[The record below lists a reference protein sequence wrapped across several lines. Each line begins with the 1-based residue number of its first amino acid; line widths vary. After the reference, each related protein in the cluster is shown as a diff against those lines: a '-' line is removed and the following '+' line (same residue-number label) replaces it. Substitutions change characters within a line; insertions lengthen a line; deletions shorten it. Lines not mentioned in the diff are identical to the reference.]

1 MASPFRL
8 PKIYF
13 GVLPIWRRNLL
24 VWRQI
29 AIVSMMANFGEP
41 FFYLLAL
48 GYGLGAFLPSI
59 AGMTY
64 INFLAGGMLAFSAM
78 NTATMES
85 LYSVFTRMDHQKT
98 WDAILHTPLSL
109 DDILISELIW
119 SATKALFSIA
129 AMIVVIIL
137 LDVSRNFMLLFLFP
151 FLFLAALTFAALA
164 LNMTMIA
171 KSYDFF
177 LYYFTLVT
185 TPMALVG
192 GVFFPMERL
201 PAFLQYF
208 ATILPLTHVVMV
220 SRAIVNGVWLKDWWM
235 HSLVLVLYLLVGFYS
250 ALVLARK
257 RFEA

>member
-8 PKIYF
+8 PKIYV
-13 GVLPIWRRNLL
+13 GVLPIWRRNFL

-29 AIVSMMANFGEP
+29 AIVSMMASFGEP

-59 AGMTY
+59 AGMPY

-109 DDILISELIW
+109 DDIIISELIW
-119 SATKALFSIA
+119 AGTKALFSVA

-177 LYYFTLVT
+177 CI
-185 TPMALVG
+185 
-192 GVFFPMERL
+192 
-201 PAFLQYF
+201 
-208 ATILPLTHVVMV
+208 ILP
-220 SRAIVNGVWLKDWWM
+220 W
-235 HSLVLVLYLLVGFYS
+235 
-250 ALVLARK
+250 
-257 RFEA
+257 

>member
-29 AIVSMMANFGEP
+29 AVASLMANFADP
-41 FFYLLAL
+41 LLYLLAL
-48 GYGLGAFLPSI
+48 GYGLGALLPSI
-59 AGMTY
+59 DGMTY

-78 NTATMES
+78 NTATLES
-85 LYSVFTRMDHQKT
+85 LYSVFTRMDYQKT
-98 WDAILHTPLSL
+98 WDAILYTPLSL

-119 SATKALFSIA
+119 AGTKVLFSIG

-137 LDVSRNFMLLFLFP
+137 LGVSRNMMLLFLFP

-164 LNMTMIA
+164 LNMTMLA
-171 KSYDFF
+171 RSYDFF
-177 LYYFTLVT
+177 LYYFTLVA
-185 TPMALVG
+185 TPMALVS
-192 GVFFPMERL
+192 GVFFPVERL
-201 PAFLQYF
+201 PAFLQHL
-208 ATILPLTHVVMV
+208 ATILPLAHVVTV
-220 SRAIVNGVWLKDWWM
+220 SRAIVNGIWPEDWWI
-235 HSLVLVLYLLVGFYS
+235 HSLVLVLYLLIGFYS